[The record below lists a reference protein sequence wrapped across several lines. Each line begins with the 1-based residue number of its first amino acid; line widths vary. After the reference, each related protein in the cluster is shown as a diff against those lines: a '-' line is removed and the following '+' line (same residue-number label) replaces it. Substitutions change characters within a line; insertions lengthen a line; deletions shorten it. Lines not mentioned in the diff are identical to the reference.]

1 VLAAA
6 QSPVSVEGKVDRS
19 NRQPTEEEAN
29 MKPSAKT
36 RSQGAFFATAILT
49 LLLFAAGASALA
61 DWMPDDSGLPVD
73 IAAPAN

>member
-1 VLAAA
+1 
-6 QSPVSVEGKVDRS
+6 
-19 NRQPTEEEAN
+19 

-36 RSQGAFFATAILT
+36 RSHGAFFASAILT

-61 DWMPDDSGLPVD
+61 DWIPDDSGLPVD